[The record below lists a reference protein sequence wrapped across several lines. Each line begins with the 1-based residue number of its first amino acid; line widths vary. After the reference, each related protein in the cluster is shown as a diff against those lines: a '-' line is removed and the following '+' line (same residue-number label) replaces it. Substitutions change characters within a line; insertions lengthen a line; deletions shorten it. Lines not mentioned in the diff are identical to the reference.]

1 MLMKRKHG
9 TPPDW
14 LRTVGRPIRG
24 DYPPFP
30 FRRSAFAAFQ
40 NEKKRS
46 RRRFRAPT
54 WQRRSVLA
62 GSLTERRWRQGVE
75 NARVYTHTHTHTHTH
90 KKRRKT
96 RKKRTLSLIDR
107 RSFSARNPNQVQ
119 RPVGAH
125 FFLNFPL
132 SFFFVLFCDV
142 LSSTGRP
149 LFFFLRF
156 VVSLTFWRRQLWG
169 STFFFF
175 FFVFFFI
182 MSRGGVRSP
191 DGFKVS
197 PFF

>member
-1 MLMKRKHG
+1 MSVFPVFALVFTLEPDLSPQSTLRSRVNASSASSIVDSLKRKAPWFVDLGRRTNQGPATTLKRSARPLDWWRHPFVAPSSPFMLMKRKHG

-96 RKKRTLSLIDR
+96 RKKRTLVDWL
-107 RSFSARNPNQVQ
+107 P
-119 RPVGAH
+119 
-125 FFLNFPL
+125 
-132 SFFFVLFCDV
+132 
-142 LSSTGRP
+142 
-149 LFFFLRF
+149 
-156 VVSLTFWRRQLWG
+156 
-169 STFFFF
+169 
-175 FFVFFFI
+175 FI
-182 MSRGGVRSP
+182 
-191 DGFKVS
+191 
-197 PFF
+197 